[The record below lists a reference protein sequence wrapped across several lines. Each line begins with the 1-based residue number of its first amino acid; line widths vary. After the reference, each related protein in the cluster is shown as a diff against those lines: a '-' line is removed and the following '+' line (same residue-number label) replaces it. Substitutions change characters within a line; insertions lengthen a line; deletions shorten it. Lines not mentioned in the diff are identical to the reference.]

1 MKKYRVFAAL
11 LALVMLL
18 TLLPVSALAAEGED
32 WLIPPMREY
41 RAFTDTPGT
50 ICEEAAA
57 TCCRAGLMDGVDSR
71 HFLPEVGLS
80 DAQIIVIAARFHR
93 LLSGGSLDYFEPISK
108 TGPEW
113 WTPYDG
119 YLTEQIPALADV
131 PFIFHKCSPSD
142 KILCC

>member
-18 TLLPVSALAAEGED
+18 TLLPVSALAAEGAD

-57 TCCRAGLMDGVDSR
+57 TCCRAGLMDGVDSK
-71 HFLPEVGLS
+71 HFLPSRPQPCTDHRHLRPAPPAAHRRDPGL
-80 DAQIIVIAARFHR
+80 F
-93 LLSGGSLDYFEPISK
+93 
-108 TGPEW
+108 
-113 WTPYDG
+113 
-119 YLTEQIPALADV
+119 
-131 PFIFHKCSPSD
+131 
-142 KILCC
+142 